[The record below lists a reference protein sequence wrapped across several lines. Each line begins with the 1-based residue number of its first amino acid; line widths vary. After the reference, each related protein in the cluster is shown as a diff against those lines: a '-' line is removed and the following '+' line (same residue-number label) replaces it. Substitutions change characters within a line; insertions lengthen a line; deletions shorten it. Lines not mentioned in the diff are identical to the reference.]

1 MWLNLRKLI
10 VRKAYLSGSQCRLSF
25 FLLAVSIF
33 FCESLAYS
41 KDKRYNRNNSCHNC
55 TKKHNAFVSC
65 QRRPLRSNEFGGSAY
80 HHRGVIVIYYINV

>member
-10 VRKAYLSGSQCRLSF
+10 VRKAYLSGSQCRLF

-55 TKKHNAFVSC
+55 TRSIMLSYPVNAGLLVLMNSEVQPTTTVVQFV
-65 QRRPLRSNEFGGSAY
+65 
-80 HHRGVIVIYYINV
+80 VYYINV